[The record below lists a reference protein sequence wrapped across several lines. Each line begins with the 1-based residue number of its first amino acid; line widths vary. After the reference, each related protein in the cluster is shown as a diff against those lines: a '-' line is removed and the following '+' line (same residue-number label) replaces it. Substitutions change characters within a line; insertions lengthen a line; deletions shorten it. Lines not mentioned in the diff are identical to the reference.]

1 MRLFINKHY
10 FISVLNRKD
19 SYNCQVM
26 ELIHGM
32 GMYNASI
39 DEDQT
44 DVVSS
49 IVYNQFQ
56 RESLITNSLKEV
68 FDFHKDLLL
77 ELETIQVKC

>member
-1 MRLFINKHY
+1 MRLFIDKHY
-10 FISVLNRKD
+10 FISVLQEKD

-26 ELIHGM
+26 QLINGM
-32 GMYNASI
+32 GMYPATI

-49 IVYNQFQ
+49 IVFDKFTK
-56 RESLITNSLKEV
+56 ESLITNSLREV

-77 ELETIQVKC
+77 ELERTNV